1 MNARFWYTFF
11 SQSRRGFLNPNS
23 VLNKLRNI
31 PSKLPSHGNHCNIM
45 QGPGEAMY
53 YPRSEYKSTRHYQ
66 GQVKAVIFDW
76 AGTVVDC
83 GVLAPALTFCE
94 LFKNEGVCIT
104 EEEARG
110 PMGAHKRV
118 HIKKILENAS
128 VQQRWIK
135 VHGKAATEEDID
147 RMYKKFSPTVLS
159 CLHKYSNIIDGVV
172 DTVKELRRAHGIKI
186 GSTTGFPKEILQ
198 TLLRTSESQGYVP
211 EANVAADEVPEARP
225 CPYMVWTCAMRLGV
239 HPIEAIIKVD
249 DTVDGIRE
257 GLSAGCWTIGVAKT
271 SNYVGLTEQQLDDLS
286 QLELKQKL
294 AHAYDILIDSG
305 AHYVIDTVVELPLV
319 IKDIN
324 RRLAGGEKP

>member
-1 MNARFWYTFF
+1 MY
-11 SQSRRGFLNPNS
+11 RG
-23 VLNKLRNI
+23 
-31 PSKLPSHGNHCNIM
+31 
-45 QGPGEAMY
+45 ETY
-53 YPRSEYKSTRHYQ
+53 YPRSEYKSTRCYQ

-110 PMGAHKRV
+110 PMGTHKRV

-128 VQQRWIK
+128 VQQQWVK
-135 VHGKAATEEDID
+135 VHGKTVTEEDID
-147 RMYKKFSPTVLS
+147 RMYKEFSPTILS

-172 DTVKELRRAHGIKI
+172 DTVKELRRAYGIKI

-198 TLLRTSESQGYVP
+198 TLLRISESQGYVP

-239 HPIEAIIKVD
+239 HPIEAVIKVD

-257 GLSAGCWTIGVAKT
+257 GLSAGCWTIAVAKT
-271 SNYVGLTEQQLDDLS
+271 SNYMGLTEQQLDDLS

-294 AHAYDILIDSG
+294 GHAYEILINSG
-305 AHYVIDTVVELPLV
+305 AHYVVNTVVELPLV